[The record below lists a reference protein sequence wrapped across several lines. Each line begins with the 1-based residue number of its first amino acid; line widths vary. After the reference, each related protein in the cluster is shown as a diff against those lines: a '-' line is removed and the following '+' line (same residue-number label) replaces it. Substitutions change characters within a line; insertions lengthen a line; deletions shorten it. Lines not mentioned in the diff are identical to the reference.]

1 MPASAPFPPFAAPPP
16 PPAAVRRP
24 RDIPIPQRI
33 RARRSRTWLPLTLGA
48 IALAAAITASV
59 VRRDGG
65 TGGAGASDE
74 IPQAV
79 PVAPPAS
86 WQPLVQA
93 LPFYTLEAPGWG
105 GQQGQ
110 SARRHS
116 GGGREDTLT
125 LGGPGSPLQFRLTV
139 TRGVSEGVRSSFYV
153 DLVRRAAEAGLAV
166 DRSAPPALLATKFGI
181 AEAAPATIGGLAC
194 LAVRFRHPDLAFRL
208 HGWLCGSQSI
218 APDGDRLACLLDGLV
233 LAGGS
238 EDAAM
243 KVLFTQADQWRTGS
257 CAMVQWPSAPA

>member
-1 MPASAPFPPFAAPPP
+1 MPASAPSSRFAAPPP
-16 PPAAVRRP
+16 SQAVVRRP
-24 RDIPIPQRI
+24 RDVPLPQRTGT
-33 RARRSRTWLPLTLGA
+33 RRSRTWLPVGLGA
-48 IALAAAITASV
+48 LALAAAVAATT
-59 VRRDGG
+59 VRQDS
-65 TGGAGASDE
+65 GAGGSGSSDE

-79 PVAPPAS
+79 PVALPAS

-93 LPFYTLEAPGWG
+93 LPLYMLEAPGWE
-105 GQQGQ
+105 GQQDQ

-166 DRSAPPALLATKFGI
+166 DRSAPPALLATKFGT

-208 HGWLCGSQSI
+208 HGWLCGSQTV
-218 APDGDRLACLLDGLV
+218 APDGDHLACLLDGLV

>member
-1 MPASAPFPPFAAPPP
+1 ML
-16 PPAAVRRP
+16 
-24 RDIPIPQRI
+24 QRT
-33 RARRSRTWLPLTLGA
+33 RSRRSRTWLPVTLGA
-48 IALAAAITASV
+48 IALAAVITASM
-59 VRRDGG
+59 VRQDSGG
-65 TGGAGASDE
+65 GESGPSDE

-79 PVAPPAS
+79 PAAPPAS

-93 LPFYTLEAPGWG
+93 LPLYTLEAPGWD

-139 TRGVSEGVRSSFYV
+139 TRGVSEGAGSSFYV
-153 DLVRRAAEAGLAV
+153 DLVRRAADAGLPV
-166 DRSAPPALLATKFGI
+166 ERSAHPAPLATKFGT

-208 HGWLCGSQSI
+208 HGWLCGSQ
-218 APDGDRLACLLDGLV
+218 AVTPDGDHLACLLDGLV

-257 CAMVQWPSAPA
+257 CGVVQWPSAPA